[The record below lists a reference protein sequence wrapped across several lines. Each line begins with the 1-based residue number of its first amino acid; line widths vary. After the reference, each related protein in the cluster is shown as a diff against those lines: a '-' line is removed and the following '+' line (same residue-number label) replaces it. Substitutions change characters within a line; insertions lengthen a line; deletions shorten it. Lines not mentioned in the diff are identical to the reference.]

1 MSPRPPGNGLG
12 DFREASEP
20 CYVGAMENASPEE
33 RGAPVSRRAP
43 RDVRRLQLVEATI
56 AVLARRGFSA
66 LTIADVAR
74 QAGLS
79 LGIVNFYFDSKER
92 LLAECL
98 RHLAEAYRQ
107 TWMAAMA
114 AAGPDPARRLEAM
127 MLADFD
133 PAASTPER
141 LAAWIA
147 FWGETQGRPTYDEI
161 CAAFDAERLAAAAAL
176 CRDLV
181 TAGAYPIDAGLAA
194 RTLEALGDGLWYGMV
209 NTAGKAQD
217 GGAEAARRSVRLALA
232 ALFPN
237 HFKAPGPSPDADQL
251 PLSQRSETR

>member
-1 MSPRPPGNGLG
+1 MLSQESLSKI
-12 DFREASEP
+12 DRE
-20 CYVGAMENASPEE
+20 
-33 RGAPVSRRAP
+33 
-43 RDVRRLQLVEATI
+43 I
-56 AVLARRGFSA
+56 AKYPAEQKQSAVMAALHFAQQEKGWLARE
-66 LTIADVAR
+66 TIADVAR

-181 TAGAYPIDAGLAA
+181 TASAYPIDAGLAA
-194 RTLEALGDGLWYGMV
+194 RTLEALGDGGLDASQDLPPTVGGLLGLDQRHRHGV
-209 NTAGKAQD
+209 DVADVEVILGVVVGERRRQSPTRLRDDADAAQASALVLRHHRRH
-217 GGAEAARRSVRLALA
+217 GAE
-232 ALFPN
+232 N
-237 HFKAPGPSPDADQL
+237 
-251 PLSQRSETR
+251 